1 MRPQA
6 TSGAERE
13 QALDELERFHAE
25 VDQQVAALAR
35 RHGRRLRCRRGCSD
49 CCVDELTV
57 FEVEAARITRHHAQL
72 LREGRPRAAGGCA
85 LLDDAGACRIY
96 ADRPYVCR
104 TQGLPLRWLEEASAG
119 RTLELRDI
127 CPLNAEAGPP
137 VETLTEEL
145 CWTLGPIEER
155 LARLQIGLDGG
166 AGRRIRLRDLFLGVE
181 R

>member
-1 MRPQA
+1 VTWPNA
-6 TSGAERE
+6 PDDAV
-13 QALDELERFHAE
+13 DELERLHAL
-25 VDQQVAALAR
+25 VDLLVKPLVAAHA
-35 RHGRRLRCRRGCSD
+35 GRLRCGRGCSE

-72 LREGRPRAAGGCA
+72 LREGSPRAVGGCA

-104 TQGLPLRWLEEASAG
+104 TQGLPLRWLEEAPGG

-127 CPLNAEAGPP
+127 CPLNADGGPP

-155 LARLQIGLDGG
+155 LARLQVGLDGG